1 MKDFYEIL
9 GVDKNATEN
18 DIKKAYRNLART
30 WHPDKFST
38 KSETER
44 KEAEEKFK
52 EISEAYD
59 TLSNPEKRQ
68 AYDMGGFNPF
78 EDMGGFNP
86 FNMGGFNPFE
96 DMDMGGFNP
105 FGRGK
110 QMRQKGEDVHI
121 TVNVTLKEIFN
132 EENKT
137 VEYDAM
143 VECPHCHGQRS
154 LKSNAVKICPH
165 CHGTGMMTKQ
175 NRNGNIMEIHRTP
188 CPHCNATG
196 TIIEDPCPDCNG
208 NGVVYD
214 KKIASIKIPKNATV
228 NPKIGIKGMGNACP
242 KINNVIT
249 ENGNLIVSFKLV
261 DDGYFKLI
269 PPSNLLHIEKI
280 ALKDALLGTT
290 INIKD
295 IEGKDIKIKVD
306 ELTPPDKIYTFE
318 DKGMFDLFDN
328 RGVYGVKLEYVM
340 PNKLS
345 PDLKKALKNF
355 K

>member
-1 MKDFYEIL
+1 MKDFYEVL
-9 GVDKNATEN
+9 GVNRDVTEN
-18 DIKKAYRNLART
+18 DIKKAYRNLARQ

-38 KSETER
+38 KSETEK

-52 EISEAYD
+52 EISEAYN
-59 TLSNPEKRQ
+59 TLSNSEKRR

-78 EDMGGFNP
+78 DDMGGFDP
-86 FNMGGFNPFE
+86 FSGFNPF
-96 DMDMGGFNP
+96 DDMGGFNP
-105 FGRGK
+105 FGRGR

-132 EENKT
+132 EENKS
-137 VEYDAM
+137 VEYDVMA
-143 VECPHCHGQRS
+143 ECPHCHGQKS
-154 LKSNAVKICPH
+154 LRPDAVKICPH
-165 CHGTGMMTKQ
+165 CQGTGMLTRQ
-175 NRNGNIMEIHRTP
+175 NRKGNSVEIFQTP

-196 TIIEDPCPDCNG
+196 TIIEEPCPHCNG
-208 NGVVYD
+208 NGVLYD
-214 KKIASIKIPKNATV
+214 KKVISIKVPKNATV
-228 NPKIGIKGMGNACP
+228 NPRIGIQHMGNACP
-242 KINNVIT
+242 KSKNVIT
-249 ENGNLIVSFKLV
+249 ENGDLIITFNLI

-269 PPSNLLHIEKI
+269 PPSNLLHVEQIN
-280 ALKDALLGTT
+280 LKDALLGTT
-290 INIKD
+290 INVKD

-318 DKGMFDLFDN
+318 NKGMFDLFGN

-345 PDLKKALKNF
+345 SDLKKALKNL